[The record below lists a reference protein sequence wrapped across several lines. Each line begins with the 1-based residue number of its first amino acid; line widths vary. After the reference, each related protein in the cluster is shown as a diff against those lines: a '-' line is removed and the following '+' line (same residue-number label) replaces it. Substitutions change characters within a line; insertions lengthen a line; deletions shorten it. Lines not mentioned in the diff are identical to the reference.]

1 MVKHTFRF
9 GVLLFVLVLLSG
21 CTVTPPMIGA
31 PNRSTSTAF
40 DTQAVPG
47 SVWRSDD
54 GGKTFSPKT
63 FVDEKRKLTKAD
75 VLAISFLQRDD
86 ARVEAEE
93 LRRTPDVFVGT
104 VEDMIFKTSDGAET
118 WEPVNFPPQKVYSF
132 IASRRSVDRMYATGV
147 VGERGK
153 IFRTIDGGQTWQDV
167 YSEPGTGSSLPAL
180 AEHPT
185 NVNLLFA
192 GTSTG
197 TVVRSADGGDT
208 WKNVGT
214 KVSGPVTAIAFDAKD
229 SNVMYL
235 LAFNSK
241 IYVSLDAGE
250 TWDDWEKAR
259 QEDRKKNPTASVA
272 NTVAVQGFAS
282 LVADPNISGTVYAGT
297 KNGLYRSRDFGK
309 NWEKMN
315 IIESAE
321 KFQLRS
327 FAINPVNSN
336 EIVFAA
342 GKAFYKSEN
351 AGETWSVNMLNVDRE
366 VSVITYDPVYPAV
379 LYVGLR
385 KSK

>member
-1 MVKHTFRF
+1 MFKTVFRF
-9 GVLLFVLVLLSG
+9 GVVSVTLVSLSG
-21 CTVTPPMIGA
+21 CTLTPPKIGSLNQGETT
-31 PNRSTSTAF
+31 PF
-40 DTQAVPG
+40 DTQALPG

-54 GGKTFSPKT
+54 GGKTFTPKT

-75 VLAISFLQRDD
+75 VLAISFLQRED
-86 ARVEAEE
+86 AREKAQE
-93 LRRTPDVFVGT
+93 LRRTPDVYVGT
-104 VEDMIFKTSDGAET
+104 VEDMIFQTADGAEV
-118 WEPVNFPPQKVYSF
+118 WQPVNFPPQKVYSF

-153 IFRTIDGGQTWQDV
+153 IFRTTDGGTTWQDV

-180 AEHPT
+180 AEHPMD
-185 NVNLLFA
+185 VNLLFA

-214 KVSGPVTAIAFDAKD
+214 KVSGPITAIDFDAKD
-229 SNVMYL
+229 RNVMYL

-259 QEDRKKNPTASVA
+259 QEDRKKNPTAPVTNSVSI
-272 NTVAVQGFAS
+272 QGFAS

-297 KNGLYRSRDFGK
+297 KSGLYRSRNFGK
-309 NWEKMN
+309 DWEKMN

-327 FAINPVNSN
+327 FAVNPKNSN
-336 EIVFAA
+336 EIVFVA
-342 GKAFYKSEN
+342 GRALYKSQN

-366 VSVITYDPVYPAV
+366 VSVITYDPVYPDV
-379 LYVGLR
+379 LYIGLR
-385 KSK
+385 KTK